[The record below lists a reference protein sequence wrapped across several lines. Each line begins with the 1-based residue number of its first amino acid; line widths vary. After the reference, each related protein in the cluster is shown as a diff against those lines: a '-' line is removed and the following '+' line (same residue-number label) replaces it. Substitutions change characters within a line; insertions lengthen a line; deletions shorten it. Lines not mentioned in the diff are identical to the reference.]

1 LTSLPLVP
9 DGDDELGENLF
20 NAPLPP
26 YDRPWLHPSEHAQRA
41 TESPSTRFEPSTVR
55 QLAVFT
61 ALTSVA
67 LSAAMVVVALPGA
80 PDAPSPARTMESGLV
95 GATPPKIAVYA
106 DPIAAAMT
114 QSGLLLSVID
124 GAQIGQTVHVRTPG
138 SSEYD
143 AKVVDV
149 DEDLGVSVLKVVET
163 STASSTRSVD
173 LTPIAPARVTPGE
186 PVWVATANFGVEMSH
201 ISTSTSTSERSRIPL
216 EPFSASHHGGAVF
229 DTAGSLLGWCVERD
243 GAHWLVPASALRSS
257 VLRLDD
263 DVEQP

>member
-1 LTSLPLVP
+1 MTPTPRV
-9 DGDDELGENLF
+9 
-20 NAPLPP
+20 
-26 YDRPWLHPSEHAQRA
+26 
-41 TESPSTRFEPSTVR
+41 EPSTIR

-61 ALTSVA
+61 AMTSVA
-67 LSAAMVVVALPGA
+67 LSAAMVVVALPA
-80 PDAPSPARTMESGLV
+80 SPDAPSRTRAAETSRV
-95 GATPPKIAVYA
+95 VVAPPSINVDG
-106 DPIAAAMT
+106 DPIAAAVT
-114 QSGLLLSVID
+114 RSGLLLSVID
-124 GAQIGQTVHVRTPG
+124 GAQVGQTVHVRTPG

-143 AKVVDV
+143 AQIVDV
-149 DEDLGVSVLKVVET
+149 DEDLGVSVLKVVD
-163 STASSTRSVD
+163 SSPVTAARSVD

-201 ISTSTSTSERSRIPL
+201 ISTSTSTGERTRIPL

-229 DTAGSLLGWCVERD
+229 DNAGSLLGWCVERD